1 MHLPLYK
8 ALRGANISDEVAT
21 ALVQAMDDHVEA
33 RVNAANQ
40 PLMAQLKQTEA
51 VMLGRIDAL
60 MAEKATAEKLAWFPL
75 YGGNPATCGN
85 PVEAQKY
92 PSIYWACGNFTSMN
106 ILQSQSLCRWTYSP
120 ASGNEPMEVYIR

>member
-60 MAEKATAEKLAWFPL
+60 MAEKATAEKVKEARIKNWQWAASWIVGGIGTGVTATLGVGKALGWF
-75 YGGNPATCGN
+75 
-85 PVEAQKY
+85 
-92 PSIYWACGNFTSMN
+92 
-106 ILQSQSLCRWTYSP
+106 
-120 ASGNEPMEVYIR
+120 